1 MNKKILYLLGFL
13 IKGWE
18 VSLLLVLPILQTLG
32 KINLFE
38 VGILAATFSVFQ
50 IITSLFSGILAE
62 KFTNK
67 LVMTAAIFSY
77 GLAWFVLSIS
87 PSLEFLFMVS
97 CLGGVA
103 NGLFIPLANSQI
115 AKISDK
121 GRAKELG
128 DFSAFSDIG
137 RVVLVG
143 ITSFFIDK
151 LSLSATS
158 IIFAGLAVISVILF
172 SRVSLLNPE
181 IKSEFKSLETVKL
194 HHLLKIKQFVFA
206 VLTGIFDVFASASLF
221 IFIPLLLL
229 PKGIQVSSVGLLSG
243 LFFAGYMIGRV
254 FLGRLADK
262 YGADKVLVAAE
273 LLMAG
278 FIICLVFI
286 NDFILISAILFFLG
300 IFTRGT
306 SPVIRAMMADSV
318 GEKHKFDKAFS
329 IHSFALNI
337 SNVASRSIY
346 GFSAGIFGISSV
358 FYLSAFVAVVTLVP
372 IYLYKKNSKNV

>member
-1 MNKKILYLLGFL
+1 MNKKILYVLAFL

-18 VSLLLVLPILQTLG
+18 VSLLLVLPILQTRG

-38 VGILAATFSVFQ
+38 LGLLAATFSVIQ
-50 IITSLFSGILAE
+50 IFTSLFSGSLAE

-67 LVMTAAIFSY
+67 LVLTVAIFSY
-77 GLAWFVLSIS
+77 GLAWFVLAMSQN
-87 PSLEFLFMVS
+87 LGLLFVVC

-121 GRAKELG
+121 NRAKEMG

-143 ITSFFIDK
+143 VTAFLIDK
-151 LSLSATS
+151 LNLPATS
-158 IIFAGLAVISVILF
+158 LIFAGMALVATIIFTKVTLI
-172 SRVSLLNPE
+172 NTAG
-181 IKSEFKSLETVKL
+181 KSELENLETVRL
-194 HHLLKIKQFVFA
+194 HHLLKIKRFIYA

-229 PKGIQVSSVGLLSG
+229 PKGIQISSVGLLSG
-243 LFFAGYMIGRV
+243 LFFAGYLVGRV

-262 YGADKVLVAAE
+262 YGPDKVLVVAE
-273 LLMAG
+273 LLMAI
-278 FIICLVFI
+278 FIIGLIFV
-286 NDFILISAILFFLG
+286 NNFILISAILFTLG

-337 SNVASRSIY
+337 SNVASRSVY

-358 FYLSAFVAVVTLVP
+358 FYISAAVAVATLIP
-372 IYLYKKNSKNV
+372 IYLFKKSKNV